1 MKATYIGEEIAVS
14 LFGLIFPRGQAV
26 EVTDEHAAKKLANN
40 PQFQVVAA
48 AEPKSKGDGKA
59 KELKA

>member
-40 PQFQVVAA
+40 PQFQVAA
-48 AEPKSKGDGKA
+48 ASEPKPKSEA
-59 KELKA
+59 KK